1 MKDWDDLRVF
11 MAAAR
16 SGSLAGAALRLH
28 MDPTTVGRRIQRLEA
43 SLKST
48 LLVRSPKGLQLTAAG
63 ARLREAGL
71 SVETAIDTASEAD
84 GSGGVTGTVRIS
96 VSEGFGGQIL
106 APALPAFIRT
116 QPGLVIELVSNSG
129 SLSPSMREVDMS
141 VTLSPPRSARLM
153 VEKLTDYEL
162 GLYGSRAHLSEWGQP
177 ASLEALRDHQLVG
190 YVDDLIYAPE
200 LRYLDEVLPDLRPR
214 LMSSSIRAQM
224 ELVLA
229 GAGIGVLPTFMAA
242 QMPSLVRVLPS
253 QVRIERS
260 FWMSVHQDLKTTARL
275 RAVRR
280 WMVSLV
286 QVQQDL
292 LLPQSIPQFI
302 PQTVPKSSRL
312 GAVILVGG
320 ASARMRQDKALLDWG
335 GQRAVDRV
343 ADLAHALGASRVL
356 TAGADYGLPFVL
368 DPSPQAG
375 PVSGILA
382 AAERLAAEGY
392 DRALILAVDAP
403 TLTPED
409 LAPLLEPVEGA
420 YYEAYPLP
428 MVLPLAA
435 INGAAKADWPLRRLV
450 ERAGLKPF
458 QPTAEIA
465 LRLRGANTPEE
476 RAALAEINRLGQAEA

>member
-71 SVETAIDTASEAD
+71 SVETAIDTASETD

-162 GLYGSRAHLSEWGQP
+162 GLYASSAHLAEWGLP

-229 GAGIGVLPTFMAA
+229 GAGLGVLPHFMAA
-242 QMPSLVRVLPS
+242 HIPSLVRVLPS

-286 QVQQDL
+286 QEQQDL
-292 LLPQSIPQFI
+292 LLPQSIP
-302 PQTVPKSSRL
+302 TASRL

-320 ASARMRQDKALLDWG
+320 ASSRMGQDKALLNWG

-343 ADLAHALGASRVL
+343 ADLAHALGSESVL
-356 TAGADYGLPFVL
+356 TAGGDYGLPFVL

-375 PVSGILA
+375 PVSGIVA
-382 AAERLAAEGY
+382 AAERLAAEGC

-403 TLTPED
+403 TLTPDD
-409 LAPLLEPVEGA
+409 LAPLLEPLEGG
-420 YYEAYPLP
+420 YYDAYPLP

-435 INGAAKADWPLRRLV
+435 IDGAAKADWPLRRLV

-465 LRLRGANTPEE
+465 LRLRGANTPDE
-476 RAALAEINRLGQAEA
+476 RAALAQINRLGQAEG

>member
-116 QPGLVIELVSNSG
+116 QPGLIIELVSNSG

-162 GLYGSRAHLSEWGQP
+162 GLYASSAHLAEWGQP

-229 GAGIGVLPTFMAA
+229 GAGLGVLPHFMAA
-242 QMPSLVRVLPS
+242 HIPSLVRVLPS

-286 QVQQDL
+286 QEQQDL
-292 LLPQSIPQFI
+292 LLPKSIPQFT
-302 PQTVPKSSRL
+302 PTASRL

-320 ASARMRQDKALLDWG
+320 ASSRMGQDKALLDWG

-343 ADLAHALGASRVL
+343 ADLACALGASSVL
-356 TAGADYGLPFVL
+356 TAGGDYGLPFVL

-382 AAERLAAEGY
+382 AAERLAAEGC

-403 TLTPED
+403 TLTPDD
-409 LAPLLEPVEGA
+409 LGPLLEPLEGG
-420 YYEAYPLP
+420 YYDAYPLP

-435 INGAAKADWPLRRLV
+435 IDGAAKTDWPLRRLV

-465 LRLRGANTPEE
+465 LRLRGANTPDE
-476 RAALAEINRLGQAEA
+476 RAALAQINRLGQAEG

>member
-116 QPGLVIELVSNSG
+116 QPGLIIELVTNSG

-162 GLYGSRAHLSEWGQP
+162 GLYASSAHLSEWGQP

-224 ELVLA
+224 ELLLA
-229 GAGIGVLPTFMAA
+229 GAGLGVLPHFMAA
-242 QMPSLVRVLPS
+242 QMPSLVRVLPE

-286 QVQQDL
+286 QEQQDL
-292 LLPQSIPQFI
+292 LLPQS
-302 PQTVPKSSRL
+302 TPKPTPTASRL

-320 ASARMRQDKALLDWG
+320 ASSRMGQDKALLDWG

-343 ADLAHALGASRVL
+343 ANLARALGANTVL
-356 TAGADYGLPFVL
+356 TAGGDYGLPFVL

-375 PVSGILA
+375 PVSGIVA
-382 AAERLAAEGY
+382 AAERLVAEGC

-403 TLTPED
+403 TLTAED
-409 LAPLLEPVEGA
+409 LAPLLEPAEGG

-428 MVLPLAA
+428 MVLPMAA
-435 INGAAKADWPLRRLV
+435 IDGAAKADWPLRRLV
-450 ERAGLKPF
+450 ERAGLRSFP
-458 QPTAEIA
+458 PAPERA
-465 LRLRGANTPEE
+465 VRLRGANTPDE
-476 RAALAEINRLGQAEA
+476 RTALAQNNRLGQAEA

>member
-106 APALPAFIRT
+106 APALAAFIRT
-116 QPGLVIELVSNSG
+116 QPGLIIELVTNSG

-141 VTLSPPRSARLM
+141 VTLSPPRSGRLM

-162 GLYGSRAHLSEWGQP
+162 GLYGSRAHLAEWGQP

-229 GAGIGVLPTFMAA
+229 GAGLGVLPTFMAA
-242 QMPSLVRVLPS
+242 KIPSLVRVLPKR
-253 QVRIERS
+253 VRIERS

-286 QVQQDL
+286 QEQQDL
-292 LLPQSIPQFI
+292 LLPK
-302 PQTVPKSSRL
+302 TVPAAGPAAGRM

-320 ASARMRQDKALLDWG
+320 ASSRMGQDKALLDWG

-343 ADLAHALGASRVL
+343 ADLARALGAKRVL
-356 TAGADYGLPFVL
+356 TAGGDYGLPFVL

-375 PVSGILA
+375 PVSGIVA
-382 AAERLAAEGY
+382 AADRLRQGAC

-403 TLTPED
+403 TLTPVD
-409 LAPLLEPVEGA
+409 LGPLLEPTEGG

-428 MVLPLAA
+428 MIMPLVA
-435 INGAAKADWPLRRLV
+435 IDGGVKADWPLRRLV
-450 ERAGLKPF
+450 ERAGLRSFP
-458 QPTAEIA
+458 PSEELA
-465 LRLRGANTPEE
+465 LRLRGANTPDE
-476 RAALAEINRLGQAEA
+476 RAALAPKDRLGHAEGRPT

>member
-162 GLYGSRAHLSEWGQP
+162 GLYASSAHLAEWGLP

-229 GAGIGVLPTFMAA
+229 GAGLGVLPHFMAA
-242 QMPSLVRVLPS
+242 QIPNLVRILPS

-286 QVQQDL
+286 QEQQDL
-292 LLPQSIPQFI
+292 LLPQSIPK
-302 PQTVPKSSRL
+302 TVPTASRL

-320 ASARMRQDKALLDWG
+320 ASSRMGQDKALLDWG

-343 ADLAHALGASRVL
+343 ADLACALGASSVL
-356 TAGADYGLPFVL
+356 TAGGDYGLPFVL

-375 PVSGILA
+375 PVSGILE
-382 AAERLAAEGY
+382 AAERLAAEGC

-403 TLTPED
+403 TLTPDD
-409 LAPLLEPVEGA
+409 LAPLLEPLEGG

-435 INGAAKADWPLRRLV
+435 IDGAAKADWPLRRLV

-458 QPTAEIA
+458 QPTLEIA
-465 LRLRGANTPEE
+465 LRLRGANTPKE
-476 RAALAEINRLGQAEA
+476 RAALAQINRLGHAEG

>member
-84 GSGGVTGTVRIS
+84 SSGGVTGTVRIS

-116 QPGLVIELVSNSG
+116 QPGLVIELVANSG

-162 GLYGSRAHLSEWGQP
+162 GLYASRAHLAEWGHP
-177 ASLEALRDHQLVG
+177 VSLEELRSHQLVG

-229 GAGIGVLPTFMAA
+229 GAGLGVLPHFMAA
-242 QMPSLVRVLPS
+242 QMPGLVRVLPE

-286 QVQQDL
+286 HEQQAL
-292 LLPQSIPQFI
+292 LLPGAQAVA
-302 PQTVPKSSRL
+302 TGRL
-312 GAVILVGG
+312 GAIILVGG
-320 ASARMRQDKALLDWG
+320 ASSRMGQDKALLTWS

-343 ADLAHALGASRVL
+343 ADLARVLGAKTVL
-356 TAGADYGLPFVL
+356 TAGGDYGLPFVL

-382 AAERLAAEGY
+382 AAEQLAAEGCE
-392 DRALILAVDAP
+392 RAVILAVDAP
-403 TLTPED
+403 TLTAED
-409 LAPLLEPVEGA
+409 LAPLLEPAEGG

-435 INGAAKADWPLRRLV
+435 IDGAAKADWPLRRLV
-450 ERAGLKPF
+450 ERAGLRSFP
-458 QPTAEIA
+458 PAPDRA
-465 LRLRGANTPEE
+465 MRLRGANTPEE
-476 RAALAEINRLGQAEA
+476 RAALAQSNRLGQAEG

>member
-116 QPGLVIELVSNSG
+116 QPGLIIELVTNSG

-162 GLYGSRAHLSEWGQP
+162 GLYGSHAHLAEWGQP

-229 GAGIGVLPTFMAA
+229 GAGLGVLPHFMAA
-242 QMPSLVRVLPS
+242 QMPGLVRVLPR

-280 WMVSLV
+280 WMLSLV
-286 QVQQDL
+286 QEQQHL
-292 LLPQSIPQFI
+292 LLPKARPE
-302 PQTVPKSSRL
+302 TAGRM

-320 ASARMRQDKALLDWG
+320 ASSRMGTDKALLDWS

-343 ADLAHALGASRVL
+343 ADLARELGASSVL
-356 TAGADYGLPFVL
+356 TAGGDYGVPFVL

-375 PVSGILA
+375 PVSGIVA
-382 AAERLAAEGY
+382 AAERLASEGC

-403 TLTPED
+403 TLTPDD
-409 LAPLLEPVEGA
+409 LAPLLVPEEGG
-420 YYEAYPLP
+420 YYEAFPLP
-428 MVLPLAA
+428 MVLPLSA
-435 INGAAKADWPLRRLV
+435 IDPQAKPDWPLRRLV
-450 ERAGLKPF
+450 ERSGLAVLPVA
-458 QPTAEIA
+458 PELAV
-465 LRLRGANTPEE
+465 RLRGANTPEE
-476 RAALAEINRLGQAEA
+476 RAALAPEDGLRQV